1 MGKAVLTWNLNDR
14 DESQDFKRII
24 KSADMAM
31 ALFEISTNMIRKC
44 RKQIDSDHAD
54 DVYNLVSEQIES
66 ILQDYHIDIDD
77 LVD

>member
-1 MGKAVLTWNLNDR
+1 MGKAVLTWNLSDR

-31 ALFEISTNMIRKC
+31 ALFEMSTNMIRKC
-44 RKQIDSDHAD
+44 RQQIDSDHAD
-54 DVYNLVSEQIES
+54 DVYNLVSEHIES

>member
-31 ALFEISTNMIRKC
+31 ALFEMSTNMIRKC
-44 RKQIDSDHAD
+44 RQQIDSDHAD
-54 DVYNLVSEQIES
+54 DVYNLVSEHIES

>member
-1 MGKAVLTWNLNDR
+1 MGKAVLTWNLSDR

-24 KSADMAM
+24 KSSDMAM

-44 RKQIDSDHAD
+44 RQQIDSDHAD
-54 DVYNLVSEQIES
+54 DVYNLVSEHIES

>member
-14 DESQDFKRII
+14 DENQDFKRII
-24 KSADMAM
+24 KSSDMAM
-31 ALFEISTNMIRKC
+31 ALFEMSTNMIRKC
-44 RKQIDSDHAD
+44 RQQIDSDHAD
-54 DVYNLVSEQIES
+54 DVYNLVSEHIES

>member
-44 RKQIDSDHAD
+44 RQQIDSDHAD

>member
-44 RKQIDSDHAD
+44 RQQIDSDHAD
-54 DVYNLVSEQIES
+54 DVYNLVSEHIDS

>member
-1 MGKAVLTWNLNDR
+1 MGKAVLTWNLSDR

-24 KSADMAM
+24 KSTDMAM
-31 ALFEISTNMIRKC
+31 ALFEISTNMIKKC
-44 RKQIDSDHAD
+44 KQQIDSDHAD

>member
-1 MGKAVLTWNLNDR
+1 MGKAVLTWNLSDR

-44 RKQIDSDHAD
+44 RQQIDSDQAD
-54 DVYNLVSEQIES
+54 DVYNLVSEHIDS

>member
-1 MGKAVLTWNLNDR
+1 MGKAVLTWNLSDR
-14 DESQDFKRII
+14 DENQDFKRII

-31 ALFEISTNMIRKC
+31 ALFEISTNMIKKC
-44 RKQIDSDHAD
+44 KQQIDSDHAD
-54 DVYNLVSEQIES
+54 DVYNLVSEHIES

>member
-44 RKQIDSDHAD
+44 RQQIDSDHAD
-54 DVYNLVSEQIES
+54 DVYNLVSEHIEY

>member
-1 MGKAVLTWNLNDR
+1 MGKAVLTWNLSDR

-31 ALFEISTNMIRKC
+31 ALFEMSTNMIRKC
-44 RKQIDSDHAD
+44 RQQIDSDHAD
-54 DVYNLVSEQIES
+54 DVYNIVSEHIDS

>member
-1 MGKAVLTWNLNDR
+1 MGKAVLTWNLSDR

-44 RKQIDSDHAD
+44 RQQIDSDHAD
-54 DVYNLVSEQIES
+54 DVYNLVSEHIES

>member
-1 MGKAVLTWNLNDR
+1 MGKAVLTWNLSDR

-44 RKQIDSDHAD
+44 RQQIDSDHAD
-54 DVYNLVSEQIES
+54 DVYNLVSEHIDS

>member
-14 DESQDFKRII
+14 DENQDFKRII

-31 ALFEISTNMIRKC
+31 ALFEMSTNMIRKC
-44 RKQIDSDHAD
+44 RQQIDSDHAD
-54 DVYNLVSEQIES
+54 DVYNLVSEHIES

>member
-1 MGKAVLTWNLNDR
+1 MGKAVLTWNLSDR

-31 ALFEISTNMIRKC
+31 ALFEISTNMIKKC
-44 RKQIDSDHAD
+44 KQQIDSDHAD
-54 DVYNLVSEQIES
+54 DVYNLVSEHIES

>member
-44 RKQIDSDHAD
+44 RQQIDSDHAD
-54 DVYNLVSEQIES
+54 DVYNLLSEHIES

>member
-24 KSADMAM
+24 KSGDMAM
-31 ALFEISTNMIRKC
+31 ALFEMSTNMIKKC
-44 RKQIDSDHAD
+44 RQQIDSDHAD
-54 DVYNLVSEQIES
+54 DVYNLVAEHIDS
-66 ILQDYHIDIDD
+66 ILNDYHIDIDD